1 MSVGRYFL
9 YLALTLIINSAIFFI
24 SHFGSQ
30 NIDFYIGIDLTLLF
44 FTIFSTSLFFLCLFS
59 ASSKNIYLF
68 SRIFIA
74 SIIFKMILTVL
85 VTLILIKRLGLL
97 PEQIIFPII
106 LIYISFTILE
116 TYSLMKISKSDK
128 S

>member
-1 MSVGRYFL
+1 
-9 YLALTLIINSAIFFI
+9 
-24 SHFGSQ
+24 
-30 NIDFYIGIDLTLLF
+30 
-44 FTIFSTSLFFLCLFS
+44 
-59 ASSKNIYLF
+59 
-68 SRIFIA
+68 
-74 SIIFKMILTVL
+74 MILTVL